1 LKDKVAVV
9 TGAAS
14 GISMEIGERDHLT
27 PAAPCQALAE
37 RARADGLPVE
47 IKVYPGARHSFD
59 SSAPLRYVAER
70 HNVTSPTGRGA
81 TTGGD
86 PVAWA
91 DAINLVTAFFAKELR
106 D

>member
-1 LKDKVAVV
+1 VRF
-9 TGAAS
+9 
-14 GISMEIGERDHLT
+14 I
-27 PAAPCQALAE
+27 P
-37 RARADGLPVE
+37 
-47 IKVYPGARHSFD
+47 
-59 SSAPLRYVAER
+59 ER

-91 DAINLVTAFFAKELR
+91 DAINQVTAFFAKELK